1 MNRGGGNIEVREART
16 RQEVE
21 QALALRL
28 RVFCEEQGVDPRAEQ
43 DGRDPEAI
51 HLVALEGENLIG
63 TCRLVVEG
71 NTARLGRNAVSAE
84 ARGRGIGATLLK
96 AADRAA
102 AHAGADRIRLHAQL
116 RARALYERSGYAA
129 QGDAFLEE
137 GIEHVTMEKP
147 LA

>member
-1 MNRGGGNIEVREART
+1 MREART

-28 RVFCEEQGVDPRAEQ
+28 RVFCEEQGVDRSAEQ

-51 HLVALEGENLIG
+51 HLVALEGEELIG
-63 TCRLVVEG
+63 TCRLLVEQG
-71 NTARLGRNAVSAE
+71 IARLGRNAVSAE
-84 ARGRGIGATLLK
+84 ARGRGIGAKLLE

-102 AHAGADRIRLHAQL
+102 THAGAGRIRLHAQL
-116 RARALYERSGYAA
+116 RARTLYERSGYHP
-129 QGDAFLEE
+129 QGDTFLEE
-137 GIEHVTMEKP
+137 GIEHVTMEKR